1 MTDEPKGAAGEEAG
15 ARGWVARFLSSL
27 KGALPLLLG
36 LVGFVVAFYV
46 LRWDA
51 FKGDA
56 AKRFAG
62 TAQYRLWALLLYT
75 QTALWFALALPLAAS
90 LFRKGERPKKYDI
103 SWDVALKA
111 AAVFGFLLWMYFS
124 NGFDAPVEDLKESLN
139 PHHDIKLA
147 FFSLGGLGVSLL
159 AMAGI
164 WAAQGALKGLGDE
177 SRAAKEKGATA
188 ATTAERVGRAE
199 RFLALRSRV
208 ELYLLAAGTI
218 IGAATLATG
227 ALRQAVVAYSP
238 RYEHQF
244 MVQDVLGYGLGFSF
258 LLALVYAPAYARLA
272 QTRALL
278 LDELAPLSGQGAG
291 GQKPWDEWNKERK
304 AAGEMLHA
312 NAGFF
317 ASMTGAVSILTPLLG
332 SLVALLL
339 GKG

>member
-1 MTDEPKGAAGEEAG
+1 MTDKSKGGGGAEAG
-15 ARGWVARFLSSL
+15 ARWRAMRLPPGL
-27 KGALPLLLG
+27 KGVVPILFG
-36 LVGFVVAFYV
+36 LAGFVVAFYV

-51 FKGDA
+51 SVGVE
-56 AKRFAG
+56 AKRFSG
-62 TAQYRLWALLLYT
+62 TAQYRLWGLLLYT
-75 QTALWFALALPLAAS
+75 QTALWCALALPLWVS
-90 LFRKGERPKKYDI
+90 VFRRGGRPKQFDI
-103 SWDVALKA
+103 TPEVLVKA
-111 AAVFGFLLWMYFS
+111 AVVFGFLLWIYFS
-124 NGFDAPVEDLKESLN
+124 GGFEAPVKDLREFLN
-139 PHHDIKLA
+139 PHHGKKLA
-147 FFSLGGLGVSLL
+147 VFSLGGLMVALL

-164 WAAQGALKGLGDE
+164 WAAQGALEKLGDE
-177 SRAAKEKGATA
+177 SRAAQEKGAA
-188 ATTAERVGRAE
+188 AAETVGRVE
-199 RFLALRSRV
+199 HFLALRSRV

-227 ALRQAVVAYSP
+227 ALRQAVIAHSP

-244 MVQDVLGYGLGFSF
+244 MVQDVLGYGLIFSF

-272 QTRALL
+272 QTRSLL
-278 LDELAPLSGQGAG
+278 LGELAPLPGQGAG

-304 AAGEMLHA
+304 AADEMLHA